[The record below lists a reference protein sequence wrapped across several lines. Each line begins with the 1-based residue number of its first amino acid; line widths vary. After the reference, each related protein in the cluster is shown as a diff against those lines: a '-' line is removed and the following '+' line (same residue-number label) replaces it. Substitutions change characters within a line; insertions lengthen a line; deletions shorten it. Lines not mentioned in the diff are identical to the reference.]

1 MFKKNAKNFWI
12 QISSKAPLGKPNFIA
27 TLQPNKTNV
36 QDFLFDKDWFKLLRD
51 EFTKQYFININNY
64 LKNAY
69 ENQVIYPK
77 KEEIFR
83 VLNLSKLNQV

>member
-1 MFKKNAKNFWI
+1 MFKKNAKNFLI
-12 QISSKAPLGKPNFIA
+12 QISSKKTLGKPNFIA
-27 TLQPNKTNV
+27 TLQHNKINV

-51 EFTKQYFININNY
+51 EFTKQYFINLNNY

>member
-1 MFKKNAKNFWI
+1 MFKWTI
-12 QISSKAPLGKPNFIA
+12 KPD
-27 TLQPNKTNV
+27 PCK
-36 QDFLFDKDWFKLLRD
+36 DFLFDKDWFKLLRD